1 MMLIMFHYMINSFK
15 KEVSKKKKLPKAM
28 HLSNIM
34 LSISISDADNRNE
47 KE

>member
-15 KEVSKKKKLPKAM
+15 KEVTKKKLPKAM